1 MGTDAGTV
9 RSWDDR
15 FEAMVEQVGPCFGRR
30 DLRRQ
35 ASGYVK
41 GLLGRVERKNGWQ
54 LSEYLGREKPYGVQR
69 LLGRAS
75 WDADSV
81 RDELRRYAAE
91 HLLAEGEGGGEACR
105 GGVLVVDET
114 GFLKK
119 GTKSAGVQRQYSGT
133 AGRIENCQVGVFLAL
148 AGSRGRALVDR
159 ELYLPQSWCDDRARC
174 EEAGVPAD
182 IAFATK
188 PRLAM
193 KMLGRAFDAG
203 MEPQYVLADEVYGSD
218 GKFRRFL
225 EEKGRPYVLA
235 VTSQQRLWVE
245 FEQKRV
251 DQIVQSAPSRAW
263 FRLSVGDGSKGPRV
277 YDWAA
282 STFGLPS
289 EQGLVRWL
297 LVRRGVA
304 DPNERAYYLC
314 LAPPQATARDLAV
327 AAGKRWSIECCFEAA
342 KQETGLDEYEVR
354 SWAGWH
360 RHVTLSML
368 ALAFL
373 AAVRARAAED
383 DGRPRPRR
391 RPPRPGR
398 RSKRSRRSTS
408 SSR

>member
-1 MGTDAGTV
+1 
-9 RSWDDR
+9 
-15 FEAMVEQVGPCFGRR
+15 
-30 DLRRQ
+30 
-35 ASGYVK
+35 
-41 GLLGRVERKNGWQ
+41 
-54 LSEYLGREKPYGVQR
+54 
-69 LLGRAS
+69 
-75 WDADSV
+75 
-81 RDELRRYAAE
+81 
-91 HLLAEGEGGGEACR
+91 
-105 GGVLVVDET
+105 
-114 GFLKK
+114 
-119 GTKSAGVQRQYSGT
+119 
-133 AGRIENCQVGVFLAL
+133 L

-174 EEAGVPAD
+174 EEAGVPAGV
-182 IAFATK
+182 AFATK

-203 MEPQYVLADEVYGSD
+203 MEPEYVLADEVYGSD

-263 FRLSVGDGSKGPRV
+263 VRLSVGDGSKGPRV

-297 LVRRGVA
+297 LVRRSV
-304 DPNERAYYLC
+304 DEPQEMAYYLC

-327 AAGKRWSIECCFEAA
+327 AAGKRWSIECCFEGA

-373 AAVRARAAED
+373 AAVRARAARDED
-383 DGRPRPRR
+383 PPERRPRR
-391 RPPRPGR
+391 RSSGR
-398 RSKRSRRSTS
+398 RLKRSVGPS